1 MRLMIGR
8 ISRISSVSP
17 EFDSASTTSAG
28 VIMPRSPC
36 EASPGCTKNDGVPVE
51 ASVAAILL
59 PMWPDLPMPVTTTRP
74 VPARTSLTGA
84 RELRVHALGERG
96 ERFRLDLDDVAAEL
110 LEWGTGGHG
119 FALYQAWGNL
129 AGSV

>member
-51 ASVAAILL
+51 GKRGGDLVADVAGFAHAGDDHA
-59 PMWPDLPMPVTTTRP
+59 PGAGEDDL
-74 VPARTSLTGA
+74 AGA
-84 RELRVHALGERG
+84 RELRVHAFSERG
-96 ERFRLDLDDVAAEL
+96 ERFRLNLDDVAAEL